1 MSLADKIVEQFEVA
15 RQDGKYTILLGD
27 VPMQVVRDRDCTDS
41 FHTTTGA
48 LIRLASGIWL
58 AASAAEGNPVQL
70 PMPRHLEQLLMDKV
84 DKA

>member
-1 MSLADKIVEQFEVA
+1 MTLAEKIVEKFEVC

-27 VPMQVVRDRDCTDS
+27 VPMQVVLDRGCPDS
-41 FHTTTGA
+41 FHTTLGA
-48 LIRLASGIWL
+48 LVRLASGIWL
-58 AASAAEGNPVQL
+58 AASAAEGNPEQL